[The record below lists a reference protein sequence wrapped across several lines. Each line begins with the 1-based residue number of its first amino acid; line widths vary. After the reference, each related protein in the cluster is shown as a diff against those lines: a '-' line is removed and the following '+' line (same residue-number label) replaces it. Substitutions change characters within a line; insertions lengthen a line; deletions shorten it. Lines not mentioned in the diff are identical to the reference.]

1 MRQSGQVMEEAATSY
16 ATTLDELVEMGQP
29 GEHPRR
35 WNAVVKRTTRRSLS
49 CEMPPGRAAI
59 ERQLHHSNPTARG
72 WAAAHV
78 AEWNS
83 AAARPVLEALS
94 ELQGAV
100 GMTAVYTVRALD
112 DGTLSRDSSA

>member
-1 MRQSGQVMEEAATSY
+1 MRQPGRVMEEAATSY
-16 ATTLDELVEMGQP
+16 TTTLDELAEMGQP

-35 WNAVVKRTTRRSLS
+35 WNAVVEANHAAFSELRNS
-49 CEMPPGRAAI
+49 PQGRAVI
-59 ERQLHHSNPTARG
+59 ERHLHHPNPTARG

-100 GMTAVYTVRALD
+100 ALTAVYTLRALD
-112 DGTLSRDSSA
+112 DGTLSHD